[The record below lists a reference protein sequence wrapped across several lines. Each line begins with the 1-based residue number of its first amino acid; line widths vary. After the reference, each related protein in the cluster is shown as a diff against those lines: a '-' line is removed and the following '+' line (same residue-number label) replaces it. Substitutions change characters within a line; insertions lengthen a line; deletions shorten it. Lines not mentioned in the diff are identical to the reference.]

1 VTSSRP
7 LRASLVAAV
16 AAALALLAPLPA
28 ASAAA
33 PRVVAL
39 TPFTANTVAALG
51 IRPVAIGQVL
61 GGHDRIDRRLRG
73 VKVLPLA
80 HPNGANIE
88 QLAAL
93 RPNLVLS
100 APIWRKGEAAIRRLG
115 IRVVESDPTS
125 VGDVLTESQRLGA
138 VLGRSARGRQIAA
151 RQRSEIIAAQRGIR
165 RHPRVLL
172 TLGVGR
178 STMAMLANS
187 WGGDIIR
194 YAGGQLITG
203 GLRAG
208 GGFAQISDEK
218 VVKANPDVII
228 VLPHGNPGSLPKVAD
243 YMRNKPGWRRT
254 NAARNHRVYIA
265 TGNSLLQAFTDPGR
279 TIRDVRRSFLK
290 N

>member
-1 VTSSRP
+1 MTPQRT
-7 LRASLVAAV
+7 LRAAL
-16 AAALALLAPLPA
+16 AAALLALLAPIPA

-39 TPFTANTVAALG
+39 TPFTANTTVALG

-80 HPNGANIE
+80 HPNGPNIE

-100 APIWRKGEAAIRRLG
+100 APIWRKGEAAMRRLR
-115 IRVVESDPTS
+115 IKVVESDPTS
-125 VGDVLTESQRLGA
+125 VADVLTESQRLGS
-138 VLGRSARGRQIAA
+138 VLGRSARGRQIAL
-151 RQRSEIIAAQRGIR
+151 RQRREIIAAQRGIR

-194 YAGGQLITG
+194 YAGGRLITG

-228 VLPHGNPGSLPKVAD
+228 VLPHGNPRSLPKVAQ
-243 YMRNKPGWRRT
+243 YMRNRPGWRRT

-265 TGNSLLQAFTDPGR
+265 SGNSLLQAFTDPGR

>member
-1 VTSSRP
+1 MTDFRLP
-7 LRASLVAAV
+7 RTILAA
-16 AAALALLAPLPA
+16 AAALLATSVPA
-28 ASAAA
+28 AAAA

-39 TPFTANTVAALG
+39 TPFTANTTVALG
-51 IRPVAIGQVL
+51 VRPVAIGQVL

-73 VKVLPLA
+73 VKVLPLS
-80 HPNGANIE
+80 HPNGPNIE

-100 APIWRKGEAAIRRLG
+100 APIWRKGQQAIRRLG
-115 IRVVESDPTS
+115 IKVVESDPTT
-125 VGDVLTESQRLGA
+125 VAGVLAESQRLGA
-138 VLGRSARGRQIAA
+138 VLGRSARGRQIAL
-151 RQRSEIIAAQRGIR
+151 RQRREIIAAQRGIR

-187 WGGDIIR
+187 WGGDIVR
-194 YAGGQLITG
+194 YAGGRLITG

-218 VVKANPDVII
+218 VVAANPDVII
-228 VLPHGNPGSLPKVAD
+228 VLPHGNPGSIPKVAQ
-243 YMRNKPGWRRT
+243 YMRNKPGWRNT

-279 TIRDVRRSFLK
+279 TIRDVRRKFLK